1 MYDHYNFNLTFNYA
15 LNNGYISYIDI
26 YYYIHILIPTSY
38 GFDNLPFFTKKS
50 SYLLTFDAFD
60 ISNETLTNHSM
71 STQTILS
78 VTVSNY
84 EYIIE
89 RNDTRSFIL
98 SLPETLNHSLTVSP
112 GQTFNFD
119 FG

>member
-38 GFDNLPFFTKKS
+38 GFDNLTLFGKNS
-50 SYLLTFDAFD
+50 LYSITFDAFD
-60 ISNETLTNHSM
+60 ISNETLTNHVM
-71 STQTILS
+71 SAQTISS
-78 VTVSNY
+78 VTISNY
-84 EYIIE
+84 EYSVV
-89 RNDTRSFIL
+89 RNNTQSFIV
-98 SLPETLNHSLTVSP
+98 SLPEKLNHSLTVSP
-112 GQTFNFD
+112 GQTFTFD